1 MSTRMKGQ
9 RFMAG
14 RKVRTVHAALWMV
27 AAAGL
32 SEVASA
38 DVSARRL
45 RDAGAER
52 VLEATAS
59 RRDRVE
65 VIARVPRPLA
75 GAAASEDEAAT
86 PASSPSSEIG
96 PHFAVTWPGSIVRL
110 QRSNRQTGSSHPAS
124 D

>member
-1 MSTRMKGQ
+1 
-9 RFMAG
+9 MAG
-14 RKVRTVHAALWMV
+14 RKMRAVHGALWMV

-45 RDAGAER
+45 RDAGADR
-52 VLEATAS
+52 VLEATAL

-65 VIARVPRPLA
+65 VIAKVPRRAASAATSEAEAAESGLVPIVGDWAAFRGDLA
-75 GAAASEDEAAT
+75 GFDRVLAT
-86 PASSPSSEIG
+86 
-96 PHFAVTWPGSIVRL
+96 
-110 QRSNRQTGSSHPAS
+110 QRSA